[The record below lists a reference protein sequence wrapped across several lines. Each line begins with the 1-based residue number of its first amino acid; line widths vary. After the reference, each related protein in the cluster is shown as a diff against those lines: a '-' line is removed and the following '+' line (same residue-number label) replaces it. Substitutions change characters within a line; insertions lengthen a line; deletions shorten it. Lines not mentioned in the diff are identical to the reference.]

1 MNGNLGKSLVNLRR
15 YKQRLR
21 LQYLLFLGP
30 GAGLSLV
37 SCSSGGG
44 QMPSLGDDGHFVWCP
59 ECLRRYPGCLRPR
72 IESVYRARRATKALA
87 VSTG

>member
-1 MNGNLGKSLVNLRR
+1 MNGNLGKSLVNLRKC
-15 YKQRLR
+15 KQRPR

-44 QMPSLGDDGHFVWCP
+44 QTPALGDDGHFVWCP
-59 ECLRRYPGCLRPR
+59 ECLRRYLECLRPR
-72 IESVYRARRATKALA
+72 IESVYKARHTTKAPA